1 MIDISVLDDEIA
13 ALEDE
18 ETTYET
24 CEQLA
29 WLYVVRD
36 HVGAR
41 EDPETVPDVPG
52 TEFLE
57 VVSGRDVRGVMRVL
71 AEHME
76 AIRVVAPKEYERVI
90 ERIRAI

>member
-1 MIDISVLDDEIA
+1 MIDVDVIDSEIA

-76 AIRVVAPKEYERVI
+76 AIRIVAPKEYERVI

>member
-1 MIDISVLDDEIA
+1 MIDIRVIDDEIA
-13 ALEDE
+13 ALEDD

-57 VVSGRDVRGVMRVL
+57 AVSGRDVRGVMRVL

-76 AIRVVAPKEYERVI
+76 AIRIVAPKEYERVI

>member
-1 MIDISVLDDEIA
+1 MIDIDVLDDEIA

-18 ETTYET
+18 DTTYET

-36 HVGAR
+36 HVRPR
-41 EDPETVPDVPG
+41 EEAETVPDVPG

-57 VVSGRDVRGVMRVL
+57 AVSGRDVRGVMRVL

-76 AIRVVAPKEYERVI
+76 AIRVVAPREYEKVI
-90 ERIRAI
+90 ERIHAV

>member
-1 MIDISVLDDEIA
+1 MIDVEAIENEIA
-13 ALEDE
+13 ALEGE

-36 HVGAR
+36 HVGSSRAV
-41 EDPETVPDVPG
+41 DPMPELHG
-52 TEFLE
+52 TEFME
-57 VVSGRDVRGVMRVL
+57 AVSGRSAAGVMRVL

-76 AIRVVAPKEYERVI
+76 AIRVVAPREYEKVLDRL
-90 ERIRAI
+90 RAV

>member
-76 AIRVVAPKEYERVI
+76 AIRVVAPREYERVI

>member
-1 MIDISVLDDEIA
+1 MIDIDVIDSEIA

-36 HVGAR
+36 HVGAKG
-41 EDPETVPDVPG
+41 DPETVPDVPG

>member
-1 MIDISVLDDEIA
+1 MIDIDVIDSEIA

-36 HVGAR
+36 HVEAR
-41 EDPETVPDVPG
+41 ESSETVPDVPG

-57 VVSGRDVRGVMRVL
+57 AVSGRDVRGVMRLL

-76 AIRVVAPKEYERVI
+76 AIRVVAPREYEKVI

>member
-1 MIDISVLDDEIA
+1 MIDIDVIDSEIA

-36 HVGAR
+36 HVGAK
-41 EDPETVPDVPG
+41 EDSETVPDVPG

>member
-1 MIDISVLDDEIA
+1 MIDIDVIDSEIA

>member
-1 MIDISVLDDEIA
+1 MIDIDVLEDEIA

-18 ETTYET
+18 DTTYET

-36 HVGAR
+36 HVSSR
-41 EDPETVPDVPG
+41 EEVETVPDVPG

-57 VVSGRDVRGVMRVL
+57 AVSGRDVRGVMRVL

-76 AIRVVAPKEYERVI
+76 AIRVVAPREYEKVI
-90 ERIRAI
+90 EKIRAV